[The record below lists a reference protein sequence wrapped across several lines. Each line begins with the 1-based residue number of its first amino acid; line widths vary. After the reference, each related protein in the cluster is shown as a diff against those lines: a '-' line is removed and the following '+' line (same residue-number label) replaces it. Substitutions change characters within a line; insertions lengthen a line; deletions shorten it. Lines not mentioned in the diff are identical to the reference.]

1 VLAFFYFDF
10 SLAVGHAN
18 YLRAL
23 GCKATVGKDNG
34 AKKYHV
40 RVISEA

>member
-1 VLAFFYFDF
+1 MAFFYFDF
-10 SLAVGHAN
+10 SLAIGHAN

-23 GCKATVGKDNG
+23 GYKATVGRDNG
-34 AKKYHV
+34 AGKYHV